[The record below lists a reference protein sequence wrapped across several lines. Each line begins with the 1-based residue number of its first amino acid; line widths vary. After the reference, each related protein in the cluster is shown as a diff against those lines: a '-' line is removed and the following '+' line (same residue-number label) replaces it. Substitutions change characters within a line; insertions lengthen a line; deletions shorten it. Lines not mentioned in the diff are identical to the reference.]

1 VNRTHRFSLP
11 GKLRSEL
18 RIVFIALAADLVVAA
33 LKFLAARESGSAS
46 MSSEGVHSLIDA
58 STEIIL
64 LYGLLVSA
72 KRATP
77 EHQLGFGREVFFW
90 NFVVAVL
97 IFALGSGI
105 ALLDG
110 IQQMMS
116 PRPIENVELNYIVL
130 SLSGVA
136 ELVALWL
143 ALGGA
148 NAKKGTQSL
157 FRSLRRRRDPTALT
171 ILFGGAAAV
180 LGLIATAVGLSLS
193 VASGDPRYDGATSVV
208 IALIL
213 ALTAFKLAAESKS
226 LLIGVPADE
235 SVVTAILSDVR
246 ARASVT
252 TINGMVSVH
261 LAPDQ
266 LLVSLSIWFDDSLS
280 KKGVEVEI
288 EGIEEDL
295 YKTYPQIVALF
306 IKPQTPA
313 RYAALHGDAPSIATL
328 WQPLRD
334 VARAEAARLE
344 QAGTD

>member
-1 VNRTHRFSLP
+1 MNRTHRFCLP

-18 RIVFIALAADLVVAA
+18 RIVFIALVADLLVAA
-33 LKFLAARESGSAS
+33 FKFVAAAQSGSAS

-64 LYGLLVSA
+64 LYGLFVSA
-72 KRATP
+72 KTATP

-105 ALLDG
+105 AFLDG

-116 PRPIENVELNYIVL
+116 PRPIENVELNYLVL
-130 SLSGVA
+130 SISGVA

-148 NAKKGTQSL
+148 NSKKGGQSL

-171 ILFGGAAAV
+171 ILFGGAAAI
-180 LGLIATAVGLSLS
+180 LGLVATAVGLSLS
-193 VASGDPRYDGATSVV
+193 VTFGDPRFDGATSVA

-213 ALTAFKLAAESKS
+213 ALTAFKLASESKA

-235 SVVTAILSDVR
+235 SVVTAIVTDVR
-246 ARASVT
+246 ARPAVMT
-252 TINGMVSVH
+252 VNGMVSVH

-266 LLVSLSIWFDDSLS
+266 LLVAISIWFDDALS
-280 KKGVEVEI
+280 KKGVEAEI

-295 YKTYPQIVALF
+295 YKTNPQIVALF

-313 RYAALHGDAPSIATL
+313 RYAALHGDAPSLTTL
-328 WQPLRD
+328 WRPLRD
-334 VARAEAARLE
+334 ASSIRPVGLERL
-344 QAGTD
+344 GPD